1 MTWQDQARTAEAQR
15 ERMLLEKR
23 PQTVSDI
30 LAHTPEIV
38 QREYNELA
46 AKLEAMRL
54 DRDRILAELVDLQDA
69 PNATCHWNEDD
80 SGAWYSQ
87 CGHVFR
93 AETDPADHHF
103 THCPYCG
110 HRLSWSAYDES
121 GEDAPKGES

>member
-46 AKLEAMRL
+46 AKLETLRL
-54 DRDRILAELVDLQDA
+54 DRDRILRELVDLQDA
-69 PNATCHWNEDD
+69 PEATCHWNEDEF
-80 SGAWYSQ
+80 GIWRTP
-87 CGHVFR
+87 CGQVFR
-93 AETDPADHHF
+93 SDTDPADYRF
-103 THCPYCG
+103 NYCPYCG
-110 HRLSWSAYDES
+110 HRLSWSAYDEP
-121 GEDAPKGES
+121 EK